1 MLIIFPLP
9 QGQAQTCTSGM
20 STPEMVLKGCMEGHP
35 MQYDHIMLSMDGQVI
50 TDEREDISMALGLLM
65 GLYLVKRLN
74 KTLTFLEGVVL
85 KWKDAGK
92 RPVTVKRVYR
102 IFRTFRTHLNTLN
115 SLKKTTAR
123 LIVQCA
129 LYVDHSLTVATFI

>member
-1 MLIIFPLP
+1 
-9 QGQAQTCTSGM
+9 
-20 STPEMVLKGCMEGHP
+20 

-85 KWKDAGK
+85 KLKDAGK

-115 SLKKTTAR
+115 SLKKLQR
-123 LIVQCA
+123 A
-129 LYVDHSLTVATFI
+129 L